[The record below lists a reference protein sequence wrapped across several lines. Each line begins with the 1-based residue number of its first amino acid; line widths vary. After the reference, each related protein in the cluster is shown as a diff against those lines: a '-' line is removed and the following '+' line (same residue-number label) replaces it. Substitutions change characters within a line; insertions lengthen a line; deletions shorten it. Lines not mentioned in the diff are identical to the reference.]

1 MIRWGILGCGSI
13 ARRMA
18 AVLQKE
24 EDAVLAAVAARD
36 AGRAAAFAAECGAE
50 KAYGSYA
57 ELAADTSI
65 DAVYV
70 ATIHPTH
77 AAAIEL
83 ALRAGKAVL
92 CEKPLTMS
100 SKEARRLFDL
110 AEACGAPLV
119 EAMWTRFLP
128 AWQKAKELA
137 DAGAIGEIRGM
148 EAEFCFCAPYDPAS
162 RLYDPAQ
169 GGGALWDVGI
179 YVCHAA
185 IHILGRAYTQLLAT
199 GRRAP
204 NGVDCYAALT
214 LRTPSGAIARLAC
227 GSDQCGGNLARI
239 AGTRGFLELPH
250 MFSATELHAHIEA
263 KPDEI
268 FSFSQE
274 DGFAY
279 EVRAFHRQMQE
290 NQLFSGIVPP
300 EDTVAAL
307 QMLEEALSTL
317 PL

>member
-1 MIRWGILGCGSI
+1 MIRWGILGCGVI

-24 EDAVLAAVAARD
+24 EEAVLAAVAARD
-36 AGRAAAFAAECGAE
+36 AGRAAAFAAECGAG

-57 ELAADTSI
+57 ELAADAAI

-77 AAAIEL
+77 AAAVEL

-100 SKEARRLFDL
+100 SEEARRLFEL
-110 AEACGAPLV
+110 AGSCGAPLV

-148 EAEFCFCAPYDPAS
+148 EAEFCHCTPYDPAS

-185 IHILGRAYTQLLAT
+185 IHILGRAYTQLLAS
-199 GRRAP
+199 GRFAP
-204 NGVDCYAALT
+204 SGVDSYAALT

-239 AGTRGFLELPH
+239 NGTRGFLELPN
-250 MFSATELHAHIEA
+250 MFGATELRTHIEA
-263 KPDEI
+263 KPDEA
-268 FSFSQE
+268 FSFPQE

-279 EVRAFHRQMQE
+279 EVRAFHRQLKE
-290 NQLFSGIVPP
+290 NRLFSPVVPP

-307 QMLEEALSTL
+307 QMLEKALSALTL
-317 PL
+317 